1 MSFSNG
7 MASITNRIL
16 MFGRHK
22 SVKTGSQASWKV
34 LSTLLG
40 GFRFE
45 YCILVVASSLMSGV
59 EGIVHPLLVKSIF
72 DEGVIKG
79 GFHKFLTFVIAYLIF
94 GLVVNVVNT
103 GTALWSKSLENRL
116 VTTISRR
123 MLDSYYNKEYSSV
136 LQNGHGYFINRVY
149 GDLREGLVPLLL
161 LVQTTI
167 KQSVLLVSFALVLA
181 YLSWQAFLFLAAII
195 PISAAVGVLLGRR
208 IRALT
213 SEEREQEGAVLAV
226 LNKALAAF
234 RIVKIFNLI
243 PATVGAVDQRLQG
256 YLSTSYRR
264 YRVTRLFQALNDVTM
279 VVSDFLSMFVGAW
292 FVLKGV
298 LTFGGFLAFVNTF
311 WRAVTTLMQL
321 FNRMADFHTVGAIMD
336 RLTTFLGGSS
346 RAYFISGASPSVQ
359 NISFS
364 YGDTPTLKDFSLRL
378 SPGEQVVIVGPNG
391 SGKTTLANILSGFL
405 SPSQGSVVLPDQV
418 SSVTLPISF
427 PPLRVKEL
435 VGDASLLSAFK
446 LNDPAVLESY
456 ADELSAGQ
464 QQKLALSLALSRDA
478 DLYVIDEPL
487 ANLDPESRA
496 TAMNLIIEKTRDK
509 NLILIMHG
517 SEEFH
522 KLFHRVITLDILSA
536 AGDRQQETSVAI

>member
-435 VGDASLLSAFK
+435 VGDASLLSVFK

>member
-79 GFHKFLTFVIAYLIF
+79 GFHKFLIFVIAYLIF

-346 RAYFISGASPSVQ
+346 RAYFVRGTSASVH

-435 VGDASLLSAFK
+435 VGDASLLSVFK
-446 LNDPAVLESY
+446 LNDPAVLEAY